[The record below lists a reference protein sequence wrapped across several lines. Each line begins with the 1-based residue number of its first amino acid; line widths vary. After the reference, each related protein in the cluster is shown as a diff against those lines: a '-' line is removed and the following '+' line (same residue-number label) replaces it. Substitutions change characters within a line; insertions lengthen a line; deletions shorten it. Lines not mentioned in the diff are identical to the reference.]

1 MKRGFV
7 DFHTHTIFSDGVL
20 LPSELVQRLSVIGCK
35 GVAITD
41 HADCSNLEF
50 VLQGVLQFAETFA
63 KDWDLDIIP
72 GVELTHVP
80 PKQIGSMTKRARELG
95 AKWVVVHGETTV
107 EPVAK
112 GTNRAAIDARV
123 DLLAHPG
130 LITEEEAILAERNG
144 VYLEITTRRGHS
156 LTNGLVVN
164 RAREAGASLLLNTDM
179 HAPGD
184 ILDGRQRETV
194 ALGAGLEPDEVD
206 QIWGNSFQ
214 ILDRMRKIG

>member
-41 HADCSNLEF
+41 HVDCSNMEF
-50 VLQGVLQFAETFA
+50 VLQGILRFAEAF
-63 KDWDLDIIP
+63 KNEWDLEIIP

-80 PKQIGSMTKRARELG
+80 PKRIGDMTKRARELG
-95 AKWVVVHGETTV
+95 AKWVVAHGETTV

-112 GTNRAAIDARV
+112 GANRAAIDARV

-130 LITEEEAILAERNG
+130 LITKEDAVLAERNG

-164 RAREAGASLLLNTDM
+164 RAREVGASLLLNTDM

-184 ILDGRQRETV
+184 ILDVRQRETV